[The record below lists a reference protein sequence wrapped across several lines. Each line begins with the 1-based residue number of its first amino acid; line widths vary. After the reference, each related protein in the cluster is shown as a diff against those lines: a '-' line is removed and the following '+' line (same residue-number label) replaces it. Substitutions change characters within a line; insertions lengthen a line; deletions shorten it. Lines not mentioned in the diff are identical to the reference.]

1 MKKLLQTST
10 LLFVFILTCSLAFFS
25 LAFADISD
33 ANTLMDEGDF
43 AAAVAE
49 LEAIIETEPEN
60 IEALYTLASALTSLA
75 ASYDDPTEAE
85 STYDTAAR
93 AALKAIEIDPTEAQA
108 HYQRAR
114 ALGRLAQF
122 RGILQSLFMAGDIKG
137 GFEKAIELDDQ
148 IGGAYHGLAVFH
160 AQAPFI
166 AGGDGSQAE
175 PLFLQ
180 AIELDPEKPLRYLEF
195 AEMLIER
202 NELDKAKIQLEKLLT
217 LEAQSGDDAKDIER
231 GQALF
236 DETF

>member
-1 MKKLLQTST
+1 MKKHLQTST
-10 LLFVFILTCSLAFFS
+10 LLVVFILTLSI
-25 LAFADISD
+25 AFADLSS
-33 ANTLMDEGDF
+33 ANTLMDEGDY

-49 LEAIIETEPEN
+49 LEAILETEPAH
-60 IEALYTLASALTSLA
+60 IEALYTLSSALTSLA
-75 ASYDDPTEAE
+75 ATFDDPAEAE
-85 STYDTAAR
+85 ATYDTAAR
-93 AALKAIEIDPTEAQA
+93 AALKVIEIDPTEAQGY
-108 HYQRAR
+108 YQRAR

-175 PLFLQ
+175 PLFLK
-180 AIELDPEKPLRYLEF
+180 AIEIDPEKPLRYLEY

-202 NELDKAKIQLEKLLT
+202 NEMDEAKIQLEKLLT
-217 LEAQSGDDAKDIER
+217 LEALSGDDAKDIER
-231 GQALF
+231 GQELF
-236 DETF
+236 DANF

>member
-1 MKKLLQTST
+1 MQTST
-10 LLFVFILTCSLAFFS
+10 LLFGLLVAFS
-25 LAFADISD
+25 LAFADIDS
-33 ANTLMDEGDF
+33 ANSLIDEGDF
-43 AAAVAE
+43 AGAVAA
-49 LEAIIETEPEN
+49 LESIIEGEPEN
-60 IEALYTLASALTSLA
+60 IEAHYTLASALTSLA
-75 ASYDDPTEAE
+75 GTYDDATEAE
-85 STYDTAAR
+85 ATYDLAAR
-93 AALKAIEIDPTEAQA
+93 AALRAIEIDPNEAQG

-148 IGGAYHGLAVFH
+148 IGGAFHGLAAFH

-175 PLFLQ
+175 PLFLR

-202 NELDKAKIQLEKLLT
+202 KELDKAKVQLDILLA
-217 LEAQSGDDAKDIER
+217 LEAKTSDDALHIAR
-231 GQALF
+231 GQALL
-236 DETF
+236 DENF